1 MSRTPTH
8 KPTTPNPA
16 TPPSPTPAAG
26 ARPASSTVSANRGA
40 PAEPARSDG
49 SALQVGGRGRAPVL
63 FEVAWEACNQ
73 IGGIYQVLRS
83 KASAAVEEWN
93 TRYCLVGPYNE
104 QTAQI
109 EFEERRPTSA
119 MARALDALAETGL
132 QARHGRWLV
141 SGRPKVI
148 LLEHDRGPEHLAE
161 MKYYLWKD
169 HAISTPDR
177 DPVID
182 GAVSFGGAV
191 YQLFLALSQHYAPR
205 LLIGHFHEW
214 MGGLAIPYIRRAKLP
229 VTTVFT
235 THATITGRYIASART
250 GLYEQLPYLDHEQE
264 ARQFNIETVHRME
277 RACAHGAHI
286 FTTVSEVTGE
296 ECKHLL
302 GRSPDVCLPNGLNVQ
317 RFEALHHLQSLH
329 KEYKERIH
337 RFTRG
342 HFFPSYSFDL
352 EKTLYF
358 FTSGRFEPRNK
369 GFDLCL
375 EAAARLNAELK
386 ASDLETTVVFFIVT
400 NRPVRQIISEC
411 LERRGI
417 LGEMRDTT
425 RAMMTEVGDRFF
437 NEILSGHMPKLDHLI
452 SEYWQLR
459 LKRTLQA
466 WHSDLDPPV
475 ITHALEDEA
484 GDTVLGQIRALHLF
498 NAAHDRVKVVYH
510 PEFIKSSNPLWKMD
524 YDQFVRGCHLGVF
537 PSSYEPWGYTPL
549 ECMASG
555 VPAVTSDLAGFGR
568 YVQTHFDDHD
578 EWGMWVVRR
587 RSTGFHE
594 SAAELTRVLLNFCRL
609 SRRER
614 IAVRNAC
621 EQRSVEFDWHKLIRY
636 YNEAHERAVAA
647 ALG

>member
-1 MSRTPTH
+1 MSRTGSTRST
-8 KPTTPNPA
+8 KPTE
-16 TPPSPTPAAG
+16 TPPTGRSVAPPTALPTPTPSG
-26 ARPASSTVSANRGA
+26 ARSPASKAVD
-40 PAEPARSDG
+40 DG
-49 SALQVGGRGRAPVL
+49 ALQAGGRGRAPVL
-63 FEVAWEACNQ
+63 FEVAWEACHQ

-83 KASAAVEEWN
+83 KASATVDQWN

-104 QTAQI
+104 QSAQI

-119 MARALDALAETGL
+119 MARAIESLADTGL
-132 QARHGRWLV
+132 KARYGRWLV

-148 LLEHDRGPEHLAE
+148 LLEHDMGPQRLAE
-161 MKYYLWKD
+161 LKYYLWKD
-169 HAISTPDR
+169 HAIATPDQ
-177 DPVID
+177 DPLVD
-182 GAVSFGGAV
+182 GAVSFAGAV
-191 YQLFLALSQHYAPR
+191 FQLFLALSQHYAPR

-214 MGGLAIPYIRRAKLP
+214 MGGLAIPFIRRAKLP
-229 VTTVFT
+229 IATVFT

-264 ARQFNIETVHRME
+264 ARSFNIETVHRME

-296 ECKHLL
+296 ECKYLL

-352 EKTLYF
+352 DKTLYF

-375 EAAARLNAELK
+375 ESAARLNAELK
-386 ASDLETTVVFFIVT
+386 ASDLDTTVVFFIVT

-411 LERRGI
+411 LQRRGI

-425 RAMMTEVGDRFF
+425 RAMMAEVGERFF
-437 NEILSGHMPKLDHLI
+437 NEIVSGHSPKLDHLI
-452 SEYWQLR
+452 SDYWQLR

-466 WHSDLDPPV
+466 WHSKLDPPV
-475 ITHALEDEA
+475 ITHQLQDEDDA
-484 GDTVLGQIRALHLF
+484 VLAQIRALHLF

-568 YVQTHFDDHD
+568 YVQTNFDDHD
-578 EWGMWVVRR
+578 DWGMWIVRR
-587 RSTGFHE
+587 RNTGFHE
-594 SAAELTRVLLNFCRL
+594 SAAELTRVLLSYCAL

-621 EQRSVEFDWHKLIRY
+621 EQHSVEFDWKKLIRY
-636 YNEAHERAVAA
+636 YNQAHELAVAA
-647 ALG
+647 VMS

>member
-1 MSRTPTH
+1 MSPSTTQTPTPKQPH
-8 KPTTPNPA
+8 FLERAASEAQIHADGASETTGRRR
-16 TPPSPTPAAG
+16 SPM
-26 ARPASSTVSANRGA
+26 
-40 PAEPARSDG
+40 
-49 SALQVGGRGRAPVL
+49 L
-63 FEVAWEACNQ
+63 FEVSWEACNQ

-83 KASAAVEEWN
+83 KASAAVNQWN
-93 TRYCLVGPYNE
+93 TRYCLIGPYNE
-104 QTAQI
+104 QSAQI

-119 MARALDALAETGL
+119 MARAIDALAETGL
-132 QARHGRWLV
+132 RARYGRWLV
-141 SGRPKVI
+141 SGRPRVI
-148 LLEHDRGPEHLAE
+148 LLEHDLGPQSLAE
-161 MKYYLWKD
+161 LKYYLWKD
-169 HAISTPDR
+169 HAISTPQG
-177 DPVID
+177 DPIID
-182 GAVSFGGAV
+182 GAVSFAGATF
-191 YQLFLALSQHYAPR
+191 QLLLALSQHYAPR

-214 MGGLAIPYIRRAKLP
+214 MGGLAIPFIRRAKLP
-229 VTTVFT
+229 ITTVFT

-264 ARQFNIETVHRME
+264 ARSFNIETVHSME
-277 RACAHGAHI
+277 RACAHGAHV

-296 ECKHLL
+296 ECRHLL
-302 GRSPDVCLPNGLNVQ
+302 GRSPDVCLPNGLNVH

-342 HFFPSYSFDL
+342 HFFPSYSFNLD
-352 EKTLYF
+352 KTLYF

-386 ASDLETTVVFFIVT
+386 ESDLDTTVVFFIVT
-400 NRPVRQIISEC
+400 SRPVRQIISEC
-411 LERRGI
+411 LQRRGI

-425 RAMMTEVGDRFF
+425 RAMIAEVGDRFF
-437 NEILSGHMPKLDHLI
+437 NEVVAGHAPKLDHLI
-452 SEYWQLR
+452 SDYWQLR

-466 WHSDLDPPV
+466 WHSKLDPPV
-475 ITHALEDEA
+475 VTHVLEEEA
-484 GDTVLGQIRALHLF
+484 GDQVLNHIRELHLF
-498 NAAHDRVKVVYH
+498 NAAHDRVKIVYH
-510 PEFIKSSNPLWKMD
+510 PEFIKSANPLWKMD
-524 YDQFVRGCHLGVF
+524 YDQFVRGCHLGIF

-549 ECMASG
+549 ECIASG

-578 EWGMWVVRR
+578 DWGMWIVRR
-587 RSTGFHE
+587 RNTGFYE
-594 SAAELTRVLLNFCRL
+594 SAAELTRVMMNYCKL

-621 EQRSVEFDWHKLIRY
+621 EQRSVEFDWSKLIRY

-647 ALG
+647 VMT